1 MMFIQ
6 RRLNVDATSWRCIDV
21 EATLY
26 KRHVPAGYCTDKKV
40 WRLFKR
46 QRQQVPHQK
55 QYDPLPSG
63 GGWGD
68 IIKLETVL

>member
-26 KRHVPAGYCTDKKV
+26 RPHVSAGLEYT
-40 WRLFKR
+40 
-46 QRQQVPHQK
+46 RQQKNIKAITQQAHKLMLK
-55 QYDPLPSG
+55 QRRFNVDLTST
-63 GGWGD
+63 
-68 IIKLETVL
+68 LN